1 MSKHESLREAQLD
14 VMEDVGYVQKL
25 GKVGTGKFGYTYAGE
40 KELIAQLRPSMVT
53 HGVVMYPVKSD
64 VYETESY
71 TTEKGS
77 RVSIVLGTRVFRF
90 EHVHS
95 GDYTDVEVFAEA
107 SDRGDKR
114 ASKAMTLAKKYA
126 LREFFLIAT
135 GDAPDAE
142 VTPRSTSN
150 EDIFMRASAAIN
162 KAEDV
167 DALEETVAKIR
178 RYNDA
183 NWSEEQTKQLSDLA
197 VARKIIITGGEE

>member
-1 MSKHESLREAQLD
+1 MSKHESLREAQLA

-126 LREFFLIAT
+126 LREFFLIET
-135 GDAPDAE
+135 GDDPDAE

-162 KAEDV
+162 KADDV

>member
-1 MSKHESLREAQLD
+1 MSKHESLREAQLA

-53 HGVVMYPVKSD
+53 HGGVMYPVKSD

-126 LREFFLIAT
+126 LREFFLIET
-135 GDAPDAE
+135 GDDPDAE

>member
-1 MSKHESLREAQLD
+1 MSKHESLREAQLA

-53 HGVVMYPVKSD
+53 LGVVMYPVKSD

-126 LREFFLIAT
+126 LREFFLIET
-135 GDAPDAE
+135 GDDPDAE

>member
-135 GDAPDAE
+135 GDDPDAE

>member
-1 MSKHESLREAQLD
+1 MSKHESLREAQLA
-14 VMEDVGYVQKL
+14 VMEDVVYVQKL

-126 LREFFLIAT
+126 LREFFLIET
-135 GDAPDAE
+135 GDDPDAE

>member
-1 MSKHESLREAQLD
+1 MSKHESLREAQLA

-126 LREFFLIAT
+126 LREFFLIET
-135 GDAPDAE
+135 GDDPDAE

>member
-1 MSKHESLREAQLD
+1 M
-14 VMEDVGYVQKL
+14 
-25 GKVGTGKFGYTYAGE
+25 
-40 KELIAQLRPSMVT
+40 IAQLRPSMVT

-126 LREFFLIAT
+126 LREFFLIET
-135 GDAPDAE
+135 GDDPDAE

-162 KAEDV
+162 KAGDWLV
-167 DALEETVAKIR
+167 VCRQNRALEETVAKIR

>member
-1 MSKHESLREAQLD
+1 MSKHESLREAQLA

-71 TTEKGS
+71 TTEKRS

-126 LREFFLIAT
+126 LREFFLIET
-135 GDAPDAE
+135 GDDPDAE
-142 VTPRSTSN
+142 VTQRSTSN

>member
-1 MSKHESLREAQLD
+1 MSKHDSLREAQLA

-126 LREFFLIAT
+126 LREFFLIET
-135 GDAPDAE
+135 GDDPDAE

>member
-1 MSKHESLREAQLD
+1 
-14 VMEDVGYVQKL
+14 
-25 GKVGTGKFGYTYAGE
+25 
-40 KELIAQLRPSMVT
+40 
-53 HGVVMYPVKSD
+53 
-64 VYETESY
+64 
-71 TTEKGS
+71 
-77 RVSIVLGTRVFRF
+77 
-90 EHVHS
+90 
-95 GDYTDVEVFAEA
+95 
-107 SDRGDKR
+107 
-114 ASKAMTLAKKYA
+114 MTLAKKYA
-126 LREFFLIAT
+126 LREFFLIET
-135 GDAPDAE
+135 GDDPDAE

>member
-1 MSKHESLREAQLD
+1 MSKHESLREAQLA

-114 ASKAMTLAKKYA
+114 ASKAMTLA
-126 LREFFLIAT
+126 
-135 GDAPDAE
+135 
-142 VTPRSTSN
+142 
-150 EDIFMRASAAIN
+150 
-162 KAEDV
+162 
-167 DALEETVAKIR
+167 
-178 RYNDA
+178 
-183 NWSEEQTKQLSDLA
+183 
-197 VARKIIITGGEE
+197 RK

>member
-1 MSKHESLREAQLD
+1 MSKHESLREAQLA

-126 LREFFLIAT
+126 LREFFLIET
-135 GDAPDAE
+135 GDDPDAE

-162 KAEDV
+162 KAKDV